1 MQSDPFNVWSR
12 DDQPDQPAAQP
23 STQSAFQPSAQP
35 VQQDQPAQ
43 LTVQPAQV
51 VQPTKI
57 FQPAAQPVQ
66 PATQPVFQASQ
77 LTQSTQSASQVQVQT
92 QHLDQSQQPTQT
104 TQPMRYNAAIQP
116 VAPELAQPAQS
127 SQPTTVFQPS
137 AQPVQP
143 KPQDAQSTFQSSA
156 QTVESTFQSAPSSQ
170 PASSVQPTQSFQ
182 PAQPAPAQP
191 NPIITAPA
199 VTSMPDFAAAA
210 NAADSKKKPNKTII
224 YSAVA
229 AAAVVL
235 LVVGVFGIRMVLRAQ
250 AYSGAI
256 TAIDSVKNVAKKKEV
271 NFSDNNSMTSDEMQ
285 NFFTKTG
292 DAPDKTLFKAV
303 KTPAEGIAKYR
314 ATMKQIINNRNTFDN
329 KIVAEKVDATKEV
342 YEKFINHADAATK
355 FFKILNKYAKDMK
368 EFNTNGINSN
378 SPEYKKKMQKGL
390 VLVKKLKAEM
400 SSHKSSDKEFN
411 KLANDLVDDLY
422 NLVSTFAK
430 EQPKGSSKQSDDM
443 SDFGAVFGLMMKI
456 TDESKRLDT
465 YFGDVANLRNQFIDS
480 LADLRS
486 TLVSKK

>member
-1 MQSDPFNVWSR
+1 MINDPFGIHDKQN
-12 DDQPDQPAAQP
+12 QA
-23 STQSAFQPSAQP
+23 SATSDNNLYGAPSAHNVFVPTPQP
-35 VQQDQPAQ
+35 TPQ
-43 LTVQPAQV
+43 LTPEPTLEPASE
-51 VQPTKI
+51 PT
-57 FQPAAQPVQ
+57 
-66 PATQPVFQASQ
+66 
-77 LTQSTQSASQVQVQT
+77 L
-92 QHLDQSQQPTQT
+92 
-104 TQPMRYNAAIQP
+104 
-116 VAPELAQPAQS
+116 
-127 SQPTTVFQPS
+127 
-137 AQPVQP
+137 
-143 KPQDAQSTFQSSA
+143 
-156 QTVESTFQSAPSSQ
+156 QSAP
-170 PASSVQPTQSFQ
+170 QPTMESI
-182 PAQPAPAQP
+182 PQPAPAEPASQP
-191 NPIITAPA
+191 VLQPAVNSLAEATPSAPAFSSMPTFEPSTSFSTSEAYNASPLQQLPHVSEAQASATLETANLTMQSTLQPA
-199 VTSMPDFAAAA
+199 VTSSGSSSASSTATDRFNSLAAQPAVTSASNFGVVKGAEFAG
-210 NAADSKKKPNKTII
+210 NASKPKSNKLIT
-224 YSAVA
+224 YSIAGVVVVVLAVA
-229 AAAVVL
+229 
-235 LVVGVFGIRMVLRAQ
+235 GVFGVKAVLRAQ

-256 TAIDSVKNVAKKKEV
+256 AAIDSVKNVAKKKEV

-285 NFFTKTG
+285 DFFTKTG

-355 FFKILNKYAKDMK
+355 FFKILNKYTKDMK

>member
-1 MQSDPFNVWSR
+1 M
-12 DDQPDQPAAQP
+12 
-23 STQSAFQPSAQP
+23 
-35 VQQDQPAQ
+35 
-43 LTVQPAQV
+43 
-51 VQPTKI
+51 
-57 FQPAAQPVQ
+57 
-66 PATQPVFQASQ
+66 
-77 LTQSTQSASQVQVQT
+77 
-92 QHLDQSQQPTQT
+92 
-104 TQPMRYNAAIQP
+104 
-116 VAPELAQPAQS
+116 
-127 SQPTTVFQPS
+127 
-137 AQPVQP
+137 
-143 KPQDAQSTFQSSA
+143 
-156 QTVESTFQSAPSSQ
+156 
-170 PASSVQPTQSFQ
+170 
-182 PAQPAPAQP
+182 
-191 NPIITAPA
+191 
-199 VTSMPDFAAAA
+199 TSMPDFAAAA

-224 YSAVA
+224 YSAAA

-235 LVVGVFGIRMVLRAQ
+235 LVAGVFGVKAVLRAQ

-256 TAIDSVKNVAKKKEV
+256 AAIDSVKNVAKKKEV

-329 KIVAEKVDATKEV
+329 KIVAEKVDATKEI

-443 SDFGAVFGLMMKI
+443 SDFGAVFGLIMKI

-465 YFGDVANLRNQFIDS
+465 YFGDVSNLRNQFIDS

-486 TLVSKK
+486 TLASKK

>member
-1 MQSDPFNVWSR
+1 M
-12 DDQPDQPAAQP
+12 
-23 STQSAFQPSAQP
+23 
-35 VQQDQPAQ
+35 
-43 LTVQPAQV
+43 
-51 VQPTKI
+51 
-57 FQPAAQPVQ
+57 
-66 PATQPVFQASQ
+66 
-77 LTQSTQSASQVQVQT
+77 
-92 QHLDQSQQPTQT
+92 
-104 TQPMRYNAAIQP
+104 
-116 VAPELAQPAQS
+116 
-127 SQPTTVFQPS
+127 
-137 AQPVQP
+137 
-143 KPQDAQSTFQSSA
+143 
-156 QTVESTFQSAPSSQ
+156 
-170 PASSVQPTQSFQ
+170 
-182 PAQPAPAQP
+182 
-191 NPIITAPA
+191 
-199 VTSMPDFAAAA
+199 TSMPDFAAAA
-210 NAADSKKKPNKTII
+210 SAADGKKKPNKTII
-224 YSAVA
+224 YSAAA

-250 AYSGAI
+250 AYSSSIA
-256 TAIDSVKNVAKKKEV
+256 AIDSVKNVAKKKEV

-285 NFFTKTG
+285 DFFTKTG

>member
-1 MQSDPFNVWSR
+1 M
-12 DDQPDQPAAQP
+12 
-23 STQSAFQPSAQP
+23 
-35 VQQDQPAQ
+35 
-43 LTVQPAQV
+43 
-51 VQPTKI
+51 
-57 FQPAAQPVQ
+57 
-66 PATQPVFQASQ
+66 
-77 LTQSTQSASQVQVQT
+77 
-92 QHLDQSQQPTQT
+92 
-104 TQPMRYNAAIQP
+104 
-116 VAPELAQPAQS
+116 
-127 SQPTTVFQPS
+127 
-137 AQPVQP
+137 
-143 KPQDAQSTFQSSA
+143 
-156 QTVESTFQSAPSSQ
+156 
-170 PASSVQPTQSFQ
+170 
-182 PAQPAPAQP
+182 
-191 NPIITAPA
+191 
-199 VTSMPDFAAAA
+199 TSMPDFAAAA
-210 NAADSKKKPNKTII
+210 SAADGKKKPNKTII
-224 YSAVA
+224 YSAAA

-250 AYSGAI
+250 AYSSSIA
-256 TAIDSVKNVAKKKEV
+256 AIDSVKNVAKKKEV

-329 KIVAEKVDATKEV
+329 KIVAEKVDATKEI

-355 FFKILNKYAKDMK
+355 FFKILNKYTKDMK

-400 SSHKSSDKEFN
+400 SSYESSDKEFN
-411 KLANDLVDDLY
+411 KLAKGTCDDMY
-422 NLVSTFAK
+422 SLVSTFAK

-443 SDFGAVFGLMMKI
+443 SDFGAVFGLMMKL
-456 TDESKRLDT
+456 DSESKQLDA
-465 YFGDVANLRNQFIDS
+465 YFSDVANLRNQFIDS